1 MEAVATRGV
10 VLVRGELAL
19 CALIAAASAVTV
31 AALSPPGGDAAAHL
45 YRSELVGDGV
55 VLWDKLAGR
64 VPAAGVYRL
73 RVRWTPYWDARVSV
87 CLERAADGSTLLRAR
102 GAGEFVLEA
111 AFPGGAACPH
121 R

>member
-31 AALSPPGGDAAAHL
+31 AAHGPPG
-45 YRSELVGDGV
+45 E
-55 VLWDKLAGR
+55 
-64 VPAAGVYRL
+64 
-73 RVRWTPYWDARVSV
+73 
-87 CLERAADGSTLLRAR
+87 C
-102 GAGEFVLEA
+102 VLEA
-111 AFPGGAACPH
+111 AFPGGAACRH